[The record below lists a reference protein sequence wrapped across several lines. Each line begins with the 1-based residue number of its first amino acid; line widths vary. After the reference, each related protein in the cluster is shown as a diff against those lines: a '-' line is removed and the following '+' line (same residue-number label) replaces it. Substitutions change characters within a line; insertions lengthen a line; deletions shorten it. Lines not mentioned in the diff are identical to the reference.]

1 MNIFSLLLMR
11 STVMFSLCSPEVPE
25 RNLSPLPPHTHT
37 HARTYTH
44 TFRSPA
50 FPAFLL
56 VPVLCSEPLSLYLVK
71 WPLRHLRWEPWSPV
85 PICLQTLPGG
95 DTRIF
100 PPSGFLLECLG
111 QGLRPRYLLCFTKN
125 QELCVYQ
132 LPSSGFAR
140 LRPFPAGF
148 QAPQGGQVQG
158 DST

>member
-1 MNIFSLLLMR
+1 M
-11 STVMFSLCSPEVPE
+11 
-25 RNLSPLPPHTHT
+25 HT
-37 HARTYTH
+37 RTH

-56 VPVLCSEPLSLYLVK
+56 VPVLCSEPPSLYLVK

-111 QGLRPRYLLCFTKN
+111 QGLRPRYLLCFTIRNCVFTNFPPLALLASVPSQRVSRPPRVGRCRAIRPEN
-125 QELCVYQ
+125 QTGSHQ
-132 LPSSGFAR
+132 H
-140 LRPFPAGF
+140 AGTAEGNL
-148 QAPQGGQVQG
+148 QSCKRRDG
-158 DST
+158 